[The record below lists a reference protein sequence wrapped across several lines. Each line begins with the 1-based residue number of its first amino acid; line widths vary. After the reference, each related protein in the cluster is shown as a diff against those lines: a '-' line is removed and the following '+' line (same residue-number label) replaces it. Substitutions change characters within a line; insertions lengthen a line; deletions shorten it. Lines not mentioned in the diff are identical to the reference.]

1 MIKVFLLQVIGG
13 VLFGIGIS
21 VDIVV
26 ILDWN
31 EKWSYPNEKLV
42 LLGIFVPA
50 VLLGNLMI
58 WLGKKVYEKEK
69 SIKK

>member
-1 MIKVFLLQVIGG
+1 MIKVFLLQAIGG

-50 VLLGNLMI
+50 VLLGSLMV
-58 WLGKKVYEKEK
+58 WLGKKVHEKEK